1 MLVQT
6 LAKAPS
12 MQPAPGWLG
21 PGRRVYAVG
30 DVHGC
35 AARLDALHAMIA
47 ADFNS
52 RPIRSPLLVHLGDFI
67 DRGPDSAGV
76 VHRLASGTP
85 VPGLPMVALRGNHEQ
100 MMLDAMS
107 GDPDII
113 DHWRGNGGESALQSW
128 GIKRPKK
135 DANWAAGLPAQHHA
149 FLRGLGTTH
158 ALDGYLFVHAGVRPG
173 VNFQEQ
179 REQDFLWIR
188 RPFLIS
194 TGPLLPDAP
203 RTAIV
208 HGHTPEPSP
217 VVTSNRIG
225 VDTGAVRGGALT
237 CAVLEGDQVGFI
249 AV

>member
-6 LAKAPS
+6 LAKAPP
-12 MQPAPGWLG
+12 MRPAPGWLA

-35 AARLDALHAMIA
+35 ATRLDALHALIA
-47 ADFNS
+47 ADLDL
-52 RPIRSPLLVHLGDFI
+52 RPIATPLLVHLGDFI
-67 DRGPDSAGV
+67 DRGPDSAAV
-76 VHRLASGTP
+76 VHRLAFGTP

-100 MMLDAMS
+100 MMLDSMS

-113 DHWRGNGGESALQSW
+113 DHWRNNGGELALQSW
-128 GIKRPKK
+128 GIRRAKK
-135 DANWAAGLPAQHHA
+135 DPDWPAGLPLPHYA

-158 ALDGYLFVHAGVRPG
+158 AVDGYLFVHAGVRPG
-173 VNFQEQ
+173 IALTEQ
-179 REQDFLWIR
+179 REDDLLWIR

-194 TGPLLPDAP
+194 SGPLLPDAP

-217 VVTSNRIG
+217 VVTSNRVG

-237 CAVLEGDQVGFI
+237 CAVLEGNEVGFL